1 MKVLFAGSPESSAQ
15 ILKFLYLDGF
25 KIVGVISQPDKRSK
39 RGKNKDPSSVSAEA
53 SKLNLSVYKPEQ
65 LDKSFQNEIKDL
77 EFDFLVVSA
86 YGKILPEWLLD
97 KARVAPINIHF
108 SLLPKYRGA
117 SPIQSA
123 ILDNESKTGISIMEM
138 TKGLDEGPVYSFY
151 EHEIL
156 ISDSKIDLEER
167 LVVLCTQNLGKDL
180 RDIYSKNIT
189 PVPQRND
196 EASYCEKIDKLSG
209 LINFSTESAEM
220 IFQKYKAFFG
230 WPGIYFIKNNIVI
243 NIHGLRGFDKN
254 ECSHMDRQFK
264 FIKNGLAVKT
274 IDKTIVITY
283 LQFPGKRIISSS
295 DAANSY
301 SNFFQE

>member
-1 MKVLFAGSPESSAQ
+1 MKVLFAGSPASSAQ

-39 RGKNKDPSSVSAEA
+39 RGKNKDPSSVSGEA
-53 SKLNLSVYKPEQ
+53 SKLNLSVYKPEK

-77 EFDFLVVSA
+77 EFDFLIVSA

-138 TKGLDEGPVYSFY
+138 TNGLDEGPVYSFY

-156 ISDSKIDLEER
+156 ISESKIDLEEK

-196 EASYCEKIDKLSG
+196 EASYCKKIDKL
-209 LINFSTESAEM
+209 
-220 IFQKYKAFFG
+220 
-230 WPGIYFIKNNIVI
+230 
-243 NIHGLRGFDKN
+243 
-254 ECSHMDRQFK
+254 
-264 FIKNGLAVKT
+264 
-274 IDKTIVITY
+274 
-283 LQFPGKRIISSS
+283 
-295 DAANSY
+295 
-301 SNFFQE
+301 